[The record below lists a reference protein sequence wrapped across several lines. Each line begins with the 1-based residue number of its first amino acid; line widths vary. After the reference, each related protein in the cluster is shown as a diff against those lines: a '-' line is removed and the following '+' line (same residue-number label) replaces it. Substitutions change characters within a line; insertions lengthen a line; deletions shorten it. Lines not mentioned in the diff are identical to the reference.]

1 MGARKQTW
9 ATRVAA
15 ASFLPPWVPCRAMPA
30 DLVFVNGPVFTAG
43 PARSFARALA
53 VAGDR
58 ITAVGDE
65 AMVSGSIG
73 PDTRV
78 VDLAGRLL
86 SPGFQDAHCHPG
98 SSGLDL
104 LRCSFHGCASAEDAI
119 AYVERYAADHPER
132 PWILGGGWHQ
142 TWFPRGCP
150 PKEALD
156 AAVPDRPVLV
166 YNADG
171 HGAWA
176 NSLAL
181 SLAGVDASTPDPV
194 DGRIERNG
202 DRQPQ
207 GTLHEGAAWLV
218 EQRAPA
224 DTAEDVRAGLLA
236 GQGYLLAKGITTWQD
251 AHVDEE
257 THRAYRALAGSGELI
272 GTAVGAMW
280 WSQRKGMAQIEEVE
294 QMRSEPLGRYLPT
307 SVKLML
313 DGVVENF
320 TGSMLETYLD
330 GAGQPTGNTGIDFI
344 ETGELREI
352 VVELDRRGFSCHFHA
367 IGDAAVRSGL
377 DAVETARLAN
387 GWMGTRHNI
396 SHLQVVHP
404 DDIPRFR
411 RLGVAANAQALWA
424 QDGEDQRVLTKPYL
438 GEERSRWQY
447 PFGSLLDAGAT
458 LAMGSDWGVSTAD
471 VMDQIDA
478 AVTRSNHDEPDLG
491 PLNEEERIT
500 FLDALAG
507 FTSGSAY
514 VNHLEGVSGTLAVG
528 MLADLAVMDRDPV
541 AIGHIRD
548 ASVAMTVVGGRVVY
562 EEV

>member
-1 MGARKQTW
+1 
-9 ATRVAA
+9 
-15 ASFLPPWVPCRAMPA
+15 MPA
-30 DLVFVNGPVFTAG
+30 DLVFINGPVFTAG

-53 VAGDR
+53 VTGEL

-65 AMVSGSIG
+65 ARVSELIG
-73 PDTRV
+73 PGTRV

-104 LRCSFHGCASAEDAI
+104 LRCSFDGCASAEDAV
-119 AYVERYAADHPER
+119 AHVERYAADHPEQ

-156 AAVPDRPVLV
+156 AVVPDRPVLV

-181 SLAGVDASTPDPV
+181 SMAGIDASTPDPV
-194 DGRIERNG
+194 DGRIERDGEN
-202 DRQPQ
+202 QPQ

-218 EQRAPA
+218 EQMAPESTL
-224 DTAEDVRAGLLA
+224 DELSAGLLA
-236 GQGYLLAKGITTWQD
+236 GQEYLLSKGITAWQD
-251 AHVDEE
+251 AHVDLE
-257 THRAYRALAGSGELI
+257 THAAYRALAESGELI
-272 GTAVGAMW
+272 GTAVGALW
-280 WSQRKGMAQIEEVE
+280 WRRSRSLDQIDELE

-307 SVKLML
+307 TVKLML

-320 TGSMLETYLD
+320 TASMLESYLD
-330 GAGQPTGNTGIDFI
+330 GSGKLTGNTGIDFI
-344 ETGELREI
+344 EPGELREI

-377 DAVETARLAN
+377 DAVEAARLAN

-396 SHLQVVHP
+396 SHIQVVHP

-411 RLGVAANAQALWA
+411 RLGVVANAQALWA
-424 QDGEDQRVLTKPYL
+424 QDGEDQRVLTQPYL

-447 PFGSLLDAGAT
+447 PFGSLLEAGAI

-471 VMDQIDA
+471 VMEQIDA
-478 AVTRSNHDEPDLG
+478 AVTRSNHDEPDLA
-491 PLNEEERIT
+491 PLNVEQRIT

-514 VNHLEGVSGTLAVG
+514 INHREGVSGTLAVG

-541 AIGHIRD
+541 ASGHIRE
-548 ASVAMTVVGGRVVY
+548 ASVAMTVVGGRVVH